1 MIAALLLFLAF
12 LALFFYV
19 QVKVMCRGAEK
30 ADRTFSSLL
39 LIGGA
44 VIGSLLILRVPLQS
58 PADWIRYVVMLLY

>member
-1 MIAALLLFLAF
+1 MIAVLLLFIAF
-12 LALFFYV
+12 IALVFYV
-19 QVKVMCRGAEK
+19 QVKVMCQGAEK

-58 PADWIRYVVMLLY
+58 PADWIRYVVMLFY